1 MIFIC
6 QNSAFRVKTIH
17 WKKKMSLNFDF
28 CTSLCFNMLTFH
40 CVLLQ
45 ESLNQG
51 IYNDF
56 NCLHKTLLVSMVPI
70 LCSFP
75 EFFQRIFVSGD
86 VAPKSLP
93 CILPAAALENCWH
106 PTSWCLTWVWR
117 LKLYLLL
124 SPHAENSEHL
134 TGQHEDYRA
143 VLSFLLV
150 ILPQNAWDVNQFNL
164 LS

>member
-75 EFFQRIFVSGD
+75 EFFQLIFVSGD

-93 CILPAAALENCWH
+93 CFTCCCSGE
-106 PTSWCLTWVWR
+106 
-117 LKLYLLL
+117 LLA
-124 SPHAENSEHL
+124 SNF
-134 TGQHEDYRA
+134 
-143 VLSFLLV
+143 VM
-150 ILPQNAWDVNQFNL
+150 FNL
-164 LS
+164 SVKAEIVSSALTSCWKLRAPHRPAWGLSSSFIFPLGYSPTKCMRC